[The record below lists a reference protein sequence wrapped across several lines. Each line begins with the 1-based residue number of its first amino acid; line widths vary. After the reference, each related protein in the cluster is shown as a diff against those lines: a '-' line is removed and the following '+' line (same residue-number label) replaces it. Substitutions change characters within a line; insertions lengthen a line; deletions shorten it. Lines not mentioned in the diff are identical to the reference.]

1 MKIILHSKIVL
12 YLKIHSFTLDITFF
26 FKAFLM
32 FTYKMEIKKE
42 KKKSKR
48 HTHIHTHTHTYVV
61 QIEYQAKH
69 TQSYYSNTVT

>member
-26 FKAFLM
+26 LKNFLRLH
-32 FTYKMEIKKE
+32 TKWKLRKK